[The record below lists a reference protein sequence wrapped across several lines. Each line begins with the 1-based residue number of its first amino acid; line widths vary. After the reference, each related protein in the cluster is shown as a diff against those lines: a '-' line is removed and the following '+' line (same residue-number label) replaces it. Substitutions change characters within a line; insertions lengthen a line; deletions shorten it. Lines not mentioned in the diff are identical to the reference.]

1 MRGVIDPAAAAPPST
16 PRSQHAVITGGSSGI
31 GLALAR
37 RLARQGAR
45 LTLLARDDAKLRA
58 VAADLQDELPALPS
72 VFVRSTDVTQQAE
85 VETAL
90 VDAMAAHGPVD
101 LLITS
106 AGQAVAQTFEATPVD
121 QFEQLMAVNYFG
133 SLYAAKTVLP
143 AMRARGRGKVVL
155 ISSGTGLF
163 GLFGYSAYGASKFAL
178 RGLAE
183 SLEAEYRGTGVGIHI
198 AYPPDTDTPQLAAEN
213 ATKPPET
220 KAITAGAGLWSAD
233 AVAEHILRQVAAGR
247 FSITP
252 GFPLSALAWGHS
264 LIAPILRWHFHRV
277 ARRAA
282 APRR

>member
-1 MRGVIDPAAAAPPST
+1 MREVIAASAST
-16 PRSQHAVITGGSSGI
+16 SSSAHAIRHAVITGGSSGI

-37 RLARQGAR
+37 RLARQGTR
-45 LTLLARDDAKLRA
+45 LTLLARDAGKLAA
-58 VAADLQDELPALPS
+58 VAAEIQEEHPTLPS
-72 VFVRSTDVTQQAE
+72 VFVSSTDVTQQTE

-90 VDAMAAHGPVD
+90 ADAIAAHGPVD

-106 AGQAVAQTFEATPVD
+106 AGQALAQTFEATPID

-133 SLYAAKTVLP
+133 SLYPLKTLLP
-143 AMRARGRGKVVL
+143 AMRSQGHGHAVL

-233 AVAEHILRQVAAGR
+233 AVAEHILRKVAAGS
-247 FSITP
+247 FCITP
-252 GFPLSALAWGHS
+252 GFPLTALAWGHS
-264 LIAPILRWHFHRV
+264 LIAPILRWHFHRI

-282 APRR
+282 RR